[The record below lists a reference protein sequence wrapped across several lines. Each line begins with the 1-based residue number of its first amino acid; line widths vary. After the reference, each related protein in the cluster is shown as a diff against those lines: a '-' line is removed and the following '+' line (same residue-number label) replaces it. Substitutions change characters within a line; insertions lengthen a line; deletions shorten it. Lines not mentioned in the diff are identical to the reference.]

1 MTATLLDILM
11 IVSLGLLA
19 GTGAG
24 LLIGF
29 LAGIEKRS
37 WAAMPAK
44 DKRTLVLLVLI
55 CSITVMAILAWYL
68 FSYSAV

>member
-11 IVSLGLLA
+11 ILSLGLLG

-29 LAGIEKRS
+29 IAGKQMHGWVR
-37 WAAMPAK
+37 MQK
-44 DKRTLVLLVLI
+44 NGKLFTVLLIAACSAILI
-55 CSITVMAILAWYL
+55 AVLAWYM
-68 FSYSAV
+68 FWYPGK

>member
-1 MTATLLDILM
+1 MTATPLDILM
-11 IVSLGLLA
+11 IISLGLLA

-44 DKRTLVLLVLI
+44 DKRTNFLLVLA
-55 CSITVMAILAWYL
+55 CSSTVIALLAWYL
-68 FSYSAV
+68 FQYSAV

>member
-55 CSITVMAILAWYL
+55 CSFTVMAILAWYL

>member
-44 DKRTLVLLVLI
+44 DKHTLVLLVLI
-55 CSITVMAILAWYL
+55 CSFTVMAILAWYL

>member
-29 LAGIEKRS
+29 LAGMEKRS

-44 DKRTLVLLVLI
+44 DKRTLALLVLI
-55 CSITVMAILAWYL
+55 CSITLMAILAWYL